1 MPYRQIEH
9 EADNYV
15 GQVVLTIEGAGIAR
29 RVAKLKPLGV
39 IKG

>member
-1 MPYRQIEH
+1 MPYRPIEH

-15 GQVVLTIEGAGIAR
+15 SQVVLTIEGAGIAR
-29 RVAKLKPLGV
+29 RMAKLKSLVV